1 MIVPTIIL
9 EILFSINLILFW
21 TIFRDFKSPHT
32 KIKKYYKKIFPI
44 LWTSSLIIIL
54 FINSSLLQ
62 FIFSENISYFQEIWI
77 WFLILGITFVI
88 IGIRI
93 ASMAIKKYKVKV
105 IDVKESKLIKTGI
118 YSVIRHPIYLSWVLI
133 FMGCSF
139 AFDSFL
145 AILFIPI
152 LTVLLEIHCILEE
165 KYILIPNFGEE
176 YLEYKN
182 KIPFRLFSPP
192 YSYLLIIISLIVIYI
207 GFLNFVL
214 GN

>member
-1 MIVPTIIL
+1 MIVLTIIL
-9 EILFSINLILFW
+9 EILFSFNLILYW
-21 TIFRDFKSPHT
+21 TIFIKIESPHA
-32 KIKKYYKKIFPI
+32 KLKRYYKKVFPVI
-44 LWTSSLIIIL
+44 WTSSLIIIL

-62 FIFSENISYFQEIWI
+62 FIFSENISYFREIWI

-88 IGIRI
+88 IGVRI
-93 ASMAIKKYKVKV
+93 ASMAMKRYKVNV
-105 IDVKESKLIKTGI
+105 IDAKESKLIKTGI
-118 YSVIRHPIYLSWVLI
+118 YSVIRHPVYLSWVLI

-176 YLEYKN
+176 YLAYKK

>member
-1 MIVPTIIL
+1 MIFI
-9 EILFSINLILFW
+9 
-21 TIFRDFKSPHT
+21 
-32 KIKKYYKKIFPI
+32 KIKNQHAKIKRYYKKAFPI
-44 LWTSSLIIIL
+44 IWVLTLIPIL
-54 FINSSLLQ
+54 IINSSLLHIV
-62 FIFSENISYFQEIWI
+62 FNENISYFQEIWI
-77 WFLILGITFVI
+77 WFLILGIIFVI

-93 ASMAIKKYKVKV
+93 ASMAIKEYTVKS
-105 IDVKESKLIKTGI
+105 IEVKEPKLIKTGI

-152 LTVLLEIHCILEE
+152 LTVLLEVHCILEE
-165 KYILIPNFGEE
+165 KFILLPNFGEE
-176 YLEYKN
+176 YDEYKK

-192 YSYLLIIISLIVIYI
+192 YSYLLIIISLVVIYI
-207 GFLNFVL
+207 GLLNFVL

>member
-1 MIVPTIIL
+1 VIIPSIIL
-9 EILFSINLILFW
+9 EILFSFNLILYW
-21 TIFRDFKSPHT
+21 TIFI
-32 KIKKYYKKIFPI
+32 KIKNPNAKIKIYYKKLFPI
-44 LWTSSLIIIL
+44 IWTFSLIPIL
-54 FINSSLLQ
+54 IINSSLLQ
-62 FIFSENISYFQEIWI
+62 FVFNENISYFQENWI
-77 WFLILGITFVI
+77 WFLVLGVIFVI

-93 ASMAIKKYKVKV
+93 ASMVMKRYKVKV
-105 IDVKESKLIKTGI
+105 IDVKEPKLIKTGI
-118 YSVIRHPIYLSWVLI
+118 YSVIRHPVYLSWVLI

-165 KYILIPNFGEE
+165 KYILVPNFGEE
-176 YLEYKN
+176 YLEYKK
-182 KIPFRLFSPP
+182 KIPYRLFSPP
-192 YSYLLIIISLIVIYI
+192 YNYLLIIISLIVIYI

>member
-1 MIVPTIIL
+1 LIIPTIIL
-9 EILFSINLILFW
+9 EILFSINLILYW
-21 TIFRDFKSPHT
+21 TIFI
-32 KIKKYYKKIFPI
+32 KIKNLSAKIKRYYKKIFPI
-44 LWTSSLIIIL
+44 LWIFSLFPIL
-54 FINSSLLQ
+54 IINSSLLQ
-62 FIFSENISYFQEIWI
+62 FIFNENISYFQEIWI
-77 WFLILGITFVI
+77 WFLILGITFII

-93 ASMAIKKYKVKV
+93 ASMAMKRYKVKV

-118 YSVIRHPIYLSWVLI
+118 YSVIRHPVYLSWVLI

-139 AFDSFL
+139 AFDSFF

-152 LTVLLEIHCILEE
+152 LTVLLEVHCILEE

-176 YLEYKN
+176 YLRYKQ
-182 KIPFRLFSPP
+182 KVPFRLFSPP

-207 GFLNFVL
+207 GLLNFVL

>member
-1 MIVPTIIL
+1 MIFI
-9 EILFSINLILFW
+9 
-21 TIFRDFKSPHT
+21 
-32 KIKKYYKKIFPI
+32 KIKNPYAKIKRFYKKVFPI
-44 LWTSSLIIIL
+44 LWIFSLIPIL
-54 FINSSLLQ
+54 IINSSLLQ
-62 FIFSENISYFQEIWI
+62 FIFNENISYFQDIWI

-93 ASMAIKKYKVKV
+93 ASMATKRYEVKV
-105 IDVKESKLIKTGI
+105 IDAKESKLIKTGI
-118 YSVIRHPIYLSWVLI
+118 YSVIRHPVYLSWVLI

-176 YLEYKN
+176 YLEYKK

>member
-1 MIVPTIIL
+1 MIVLTIIL
-9 EILFSINLILFW
+9 EILFSFNLILYW
-21 TIFRDFKSPHT
+21 TIFIKIESPHA
-32 KIKKYYKKIFPI
+32 KLKRYYKKVFPVI
-44 LWTSSLIIIL
+44 WISSLIPIL
-54 FINSSLLQ
+54 IINSSLLR
-62 FIFSENISYFQEIWI
+62 FIFNENISYFQDIWL
-77 WFLILGITFVI
+77 WFLILGIIFVI

-93 ASMAIKKYKVKV
+93 ASMAMKRYNVKV

-118 YSVIRHPIYLSWVLI
+118 YSIIRHPVYLSWVLI
-133 FMGCSF
+133 FIGCSF

-152 LTVLLEIHCILEE
+152 LILLLEFHCILEE

-176 YLEYKN
+176 YLEYKK

-192 YSYLLIIISLIVIYI
+192 YNYLLIIIFLIVIYI
-207 GFLNFVL
+207 GLLNFIL